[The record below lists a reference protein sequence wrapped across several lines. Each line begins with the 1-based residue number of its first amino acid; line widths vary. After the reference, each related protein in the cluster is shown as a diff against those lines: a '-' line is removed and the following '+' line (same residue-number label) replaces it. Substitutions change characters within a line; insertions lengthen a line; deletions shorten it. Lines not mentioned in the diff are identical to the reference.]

1 MILSNRCWR
10 QKKKEKKISS
20 LMLSNLFLVLFLF
33 LQLTSPALPVA
44 SQSGLGT
51 GFWAEESIPWPRRVY
66 QSGMVGVKL
75 TAKAAGVVDFS
86 SGRYLFSQNIDQ
98 QLPIA
103 SLTKLMTA
111 LVFLE
116 NNPGWQ
122 KEVVMK
128 RQDEVA
134 PAKYI
139 YRGEKV
145 KVKDLFM
152 VSLIASDNNATMA
165 LVRST
170 GLPIQEFVAKMNK
183 KARELGMDS
192 TSFTDVTGL
201 TAKNVSTVRDLLI
214 LGKVVWQQADI
225 LDAASRQ
232 SYLLPTASKQRK
244 VISTNKLFGSF
255 MKVEAG
261 KTGYTEEAGYCFFA
275 KLKNQAGDEILAIVL
290 GSESEASRFQEVKTL
305 AWWTFNNFIWPHQYE
320 K

>member
-1 MILSNRCWR
+1 
-10 QKKKEKKISS
+10 
-20 LMLSNLFLVLFLF
+20 MLSNLFLVLFL
-33 LQLTSPALPVA
+33 LLRLTSPVLPAA
-44 SQSGLGT
+44 SQSGAEVS
-51 GFWAEESIPWPRRVY
+51 FWRGGDLPWPRRIY
-66 QSGMVGVKL
+66 QSKTVGVKL
-75 TAKAAGVVDFS
+75 TAKSAAVVDFS
-86 SGRYLFSQNIDQ
+86 SGRYLFSKNIDQ

-122 KEVVMK
+122 KEIVMQK
-128 RQDEVA
+128 QDEVA

-145 KVKDLFM
+145 RVKDLFM

-170 GLPIQEFVAKMNK
+170 GLPIQEFIAKMNK
-183 KARELGMDS
+183 RAKELGMNN
-192 TSFTDVTGL
+192 THFADVTGL

-214 LGKVVWQQADI
+214 LGKVVWRQADI
-225 LDAASRQ
+225 LNAASRQ
-232 SYLLPTASKQRK
+232 SYLLQTANKQRR

-255 MKVEAG
+255 VEVEAG

-275 KLKNQAGDEILAIVL
+275 KLANQEGDEILAIVL
-290 GSESEASRFQEVKTL
+290 GSASEEGRFQEVKTL

>member
-1 MILSNRCWR
+1 
-10 QKKKEKKISS
+10 
-20 LMLSNLFLVLFLF
+20 MLSNLFLVLFLL
-33 LQLTSPALPVA
+33 LQLTSPALPAA
-44 SQSGLGT
+44 SQAGGGT
-51 GFWAEESIPWPRRVY
+51 SFWVEGDIPWPRRVY
-66 QSGMVGVKL
+66 QSSTVGVKL
-75 TAKAAGVVDFS
+75 TAKSAGVIDFS
-86 SGRYLFSQNIDQ
+86 SGKYLFSKNIDQ

-122 KEVVMK
+122 KEVVMQ

-145 KVKDLFM
+145 KVRDLFM

-165 LVRST
+165 LMRST
-170 GLPIQEFVAKMNK
+170 GLPIQEFIAKMNE
-183 KARELGMDS
+183 KAKELGMSS
-192 TSFTDVTGL
+192 THFTDVTGL
-201 TAKNVSTVRDLLI
+201 TAKNVSTVRDLLV
-214 LGKVVWQQADI
+214 LGKVVWRQADI
-225 LDAASRQ
+225 LNAASRQ
-232 SYLLPTASKQRK
+232 SYLLQTANKQRR

-255 MKVEAG
+255 VEVEAG

-275 KLKNQAGDEILAIVL
+275 KLASQKGNEILAIVL
-290 GSESEASRFQEVKTL
+290 GSESEESRFQEVKILT
-305 AWWTFNNFIWPHQYE
+305 WWTFNNFIWPHQYE